1 MASARYATLC
11 SPDALLHGSDLLH
24 WQTLRCLSG
33 LGLLHPEIFIVS
45 RPALR
50 RLPVFRQPSLG
61 HQRNAS
67 PSSSADLLFGAS
79 QFCVSLPWVIKG
91 SPHLRRQ
98 PTCSSAPPSFCVS
111 LPWVIKG
118 TPHPLRELETR
129 KTGNPPPG
137 RPSSKKSTAATWLK
151 VPSSADLLF
160 GDSKFLRLCPWS
172 PPSFRLLPSET
183 TVLELYG

>member
-50 RLPVFRQPSLG
+50 RLPV
-61 HQRNAS
+61 
-67 PSSSADLLFGAS
+67 
-79 QFCVSLPWVIKG
+79 CVSLPWVIKG

-183 TVLELYG
+183 TVLELYD

>member
-11 SPDALLHGSDLLH
+11 SPDAPLHGSDLLH

-129 KTGNPPPG
+129 KNRESSSGAPQLKEKHG
-137 RPSSKKSTAATWLK
+137 RHMAQSSVFSRPALRRLQVFASVPLESSIIPS
-151 VPSSADLLF
+151 
-160 GDSKFLRLCPWS
+160 
-172 PPSFRLLPSET
+172 PSF
-183 TVLELYG
+183 